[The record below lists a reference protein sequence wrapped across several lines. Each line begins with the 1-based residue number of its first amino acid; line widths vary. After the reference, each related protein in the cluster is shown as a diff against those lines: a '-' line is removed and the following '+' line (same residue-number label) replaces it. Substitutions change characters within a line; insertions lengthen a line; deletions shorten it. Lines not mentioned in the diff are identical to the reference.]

1 MASAAPSRGCA
12 FDRGLVGFARVLRS
26 LMAPLDSFNGACSA
40 GFSEFERRY
49 RCSDQK
55 DRQRI
60 GAEQFRL
67 DLI

>member
-1 MASAAPSRGCA
+1 
-12 FDRGLVGFARVLRS
+12 
-26 LMAPLDSFNGACSA
+26 MAPLDSFNGACSA

-49 RCSDQK
+49 RCSYQK